1 MFYKSCTAIR
11 TGFNFY
17 RSGKITACCT
27 QISPELEIAH
37 IDDADLP
44 GKILAGQTRLR
55 MLHKLGQAPAICQG
69 CPGFLEADW
78 GSQPAHQPF
87 SRISLNHYK
96 KCNLKCVHCGYRRGD
111 DAEQDTPH
119 DKVFAVIQQCIQAG
133 ICASKPTLEIG
144 GGEPSLAEGIG
155 RIMQHALE
163 NGWDAYINSNAA
175 RFSEVFAKG
184 VNAGLFALILTPDA
198 GSRETYARIKGVDN
212 FDNAWRNIGSYM
224 QATDGKALVKFIL
237 EEGNKNDIPAMIAQ
251 AKAHGVKTLVL
262 SMDMNLP
269 KENHQEYI
277 EKIKEFCLLAHH
289 AGLEVLHG
297 AFLPNFQDSAPASL
311 A

>member
-1 MFYKSCTAIR
+1 MGYKSCTSIR

-37 IDDADLP
+37 IDDPNLAE
-44 GKILAGQTRLR
+44 KILAGQTRLKMR
-55 MLHKLGQAPAICQG
+55 HKLGDAPAICRS
-69 CPGFLEADW
+69 CPVFVETDW
-78 GSQPAHQPF
+78 DSLPPERIPF

-96 KCNLKCVHCGYRRGD
+96 KCNLKCTHCGYRLGD

-119 DKVFAVIQQCIQAG
+119 DRVFEVILQCIEAG
-133 ICASKPTLEIG
+133 ICTPRPTLEIG

-163 NGWDAYINSNAA
+163 NGWQAYINTNAA
-175 RFSEVFAKG
+175 KFSEVFAKG

-212 FDNAWRNIGSYM
+212 FDLAWRNIGRYM
-224 QATDGKALVKFIL
+224 QATDGNALVKFIL
-237 EEGNKNDIPAMIAQ
+237 EEGNKDDIPAMIAT
-251 AKAHGVKTLVL
+251 AKKHGVKTLVL
-262 SMDMNLP
+262 SLDMNIP
-269 KENHQEYI
+269 RAKHPEYI
-277 EKIKEFCLLAHH
+277 EKARFFYKLAQQ
-289 AGLEVLHG
+289 AGISVLQG
-297 AFLPNFQDSAPASL
+297 AFLPEIQGK
-311 A
+311 